1 MAILPYSIILLRIL
15 CVAAAREKKAKKN
28 DSLIPLCVL
37 YRLQTQTKKTRRMNK
52 KQNETKAAKKMFPN
66 SFRAYKNEN
75 CMFYIFRPF
84 LRECVT
90 WVYLS
95 LNIFSYGNKEPKQ
108 LRSNSSHIRYVYY
121 TVLVYRHSRINFI
134 FCSTI
139 VLCSLFYYVLLLF
152 LYIVNVYIF
161 RWSILIKKKSHP
173 LQVLFTKI
181 YCSYVFSQKSIHIIL
196 RSNCK
201 SWMCFFVL
209 LLFLAW

>member
-1 MAILPYSIILLRIL
+1 MIGWRIRLYSLFIFYLEAMIWHWIALLLTITIHYSPPLRWHIIKIWHRPNGYIAIQHNFIAYFMCCRSKR
-15 CVAAAREKKAKKN
+15 KKKQKKN

-95 LNIFSYGNKEPKQ
+95 LNIFLYGNKAPKQ
-108 LRSNSSHIRYVYY
+108 LRSNSTHIRYVYY
-121 TVLVYRHSRINFI
+121 TVLV
-134 FCSTI
+134 
-139 VLCSLFYYVLLLF
+139 
-152 LYIVNVYIF
+152 
-161 RWSILIKKKSHP
+161 
-173 LQVLFTKI
+173 
-181 YCSYVFSQKSIHIIL
+181 
-196 RSNCK
+196 
-201 SWMCFFVL
+201 
-209 LLFLAW
+209 